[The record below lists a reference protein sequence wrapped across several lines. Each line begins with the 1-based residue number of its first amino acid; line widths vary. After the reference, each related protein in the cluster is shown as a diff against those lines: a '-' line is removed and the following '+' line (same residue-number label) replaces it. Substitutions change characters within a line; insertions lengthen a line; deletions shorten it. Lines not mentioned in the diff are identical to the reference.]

1 MRKGFPRARPS
12 RRGRPSREPGR
23 GRFFPSRERVI
34 TMKLLVVIAPE
45 RFRDEELSEP
55 LEVFRKAGIGYD
67 IASVRPGTCT
77 GMLGGRCE
85 ATLDPAQAN
94 MEDYDGIVVIGGSGS
109 PEFLWGHS
117 RLHALVAGFAA
128 SGKVVAAICL
138 SPVVLARA
146 GVLSG
151 RRATVFRTA
160 DSVAEMR
167 KGGTDLRG
175 DPVVVDGRF
184 ITANGPAAAR
194 RFGEEIVSALTGN
207 GK

>member
-1 MRKGFPRARPS
+1 
-12 RRGRPSREPGR
+12 
-23 GRFFPSRERVI
+23 
-34 TMKLLVVIAPE
+34 MKLLVVVAPE

-55 LEVFRKAGIGYD
+55 LAVFRRAGIGFD

-85 ATLDPAQAN
+85 AALDVAHARA
-94 MEDYDGIVVIGGSGS
+94 EGYDGIVVIGGTGS

-117 RLHALVAGFAA
+117 RLLALVADFAR
-128 SGKVVAAICL
+128 SGKLVSAICL

-146 GVLSG
+146 GVLAG
-151 RRATVFRTA
+151 KKATVFRTP

-167 KGGTDLRG
+167 KGGADLRS
-175 DPVVVDGRF
+175 DPVVADGRY
-184 ITANGPAAAR
+184 ITADGPAAAR
-194 RFGEEIVSALTGN
+194 KFGEAILSALAGA